1 MLAAGLLEELRDF
14 HRRYN
19 REKVAENRQDYQHG
33 IFQSIGFKEFH
44 EYLISEGNCSPETSA
59 LLLQKGI
66 QALKQVTKRYARR
79 QNKWVRNRFLSR
91 PGPNVPPVYGLEVS
105 DLLRWEEDVLK
116 PALEIVESFIQGREP
131 SAEPVKMKYDVNEN
145 KRSHRVCELCDRII
159 IGDREWAGRI
169 RKGFSIFNRLTLK
182 DGETGCRSETGKSP
196 CVAQMQ
202 WMQAQ
207 RRDKFPRLLAAGFEQ
222 VAYSY

>member
-1 MLAAGLLEELRDF
+1 MVASGLLEELRDF

-59 LLLQKGI
+59 LLLEKGI

-79 QNKWVRNRFLSR
+79 QNKWVRNRFLKR

-105 DLLRWEEDVLK
+105 DLQRWDEDVLK
-116 PALEIVESFIQGREP
+116 PALEIVQSFIQGREP
-131 SAEPVKMKYDVNEN
+131 PAEPLRMEHDEKEN
-145 KRSHRVCELCDRII
+145 KRSHRVCELCDRLII
-159 IGDREWAGRI
+159 GTGMAGRHREGERAPGTGNGQVGHREGRRAPGDREWAKEPGGDRRASGTGMGR
-169 RKGFSIFNRLTLK
+169 
-182 DGETGCRSETGKSP
+182 
-196 CVAQMQ
+196 
-202 WMQAQ
+202 
-207 RRDKFPRLLAAGFEQ
+207 
-222 VAYSY
+222 